1 MPASQKRY
9 VWAGSWI
16 DGSGAPAKKNVL
28 LTVENGLITAI
39 NDRRDAVELEGA
51 VVDDLSHCTLVPPLV
66 DCNLTLARSPAIDL
80 RQHSSLSYLDSER
93 QVAMMQRHIR
103 YLHDHGVLGAVDCDT
118 DRALIDKY
126 RTMAAGNALV
136 SLCSPFQSR
145 ANFTWMQ
152 VSSEIASNDRQQSRE
167 LIGNLKQKSQQ
178 YQGKKIVVLANGPEA
193 VARALEAGCAAV
205 VQGYGMG
212 EQNLQKMAAEG
223 VLWIP
228 SLILAK
234 NGRDSS
240 GSGGDVCC
248 RFSLRYVA
256 PGQAKPGAENY
267 WQELLAE
274 QIEQLRRARDLGVL
288 VATGTGAGSS
298 GIIHGESVIEEIKLF
313 IKAGYTLEE
322 ALRSASEIGAGFFGM
337 EQIGA
342 LRVGHP
348 ATFLVTRGT
357 PKQLPRKL
365 AYLENI
371 YVRGVPSATYRK
383 NPVKVVHQR
392 SVPHDRQPAS

>member
-1 MPASQKRY
+1 MPTPQKRY
-9 VWAGSWI
+9 ILAGSWI
-16 DGSGAPAKKNVL
+16 DGSGTSAQKDVL
-28 LTVENGLITAI
+28 LTVEDGIITSV
-39 NDRRDAVELEGA
+39 NEKGDVVVLEGA

-66 DCNLTLARSPAIDL
+66 DCNLALARSPAIDP
-80 RQHSSLSYLDSER
+80 RPHSSLSPLENEG
-93 QVAMMQRHIR
+93 QIAMMQRHVQ

-118 DRALIDKY
+118 DADLIDNIL
-126 RTMAAGNALV
+126 TMKKKNALV
-136 SLCSPFQSR
+136 HLCSPFAPH
-145 ANFTWMQ
+145 ANFTWLQ
-152 VSSEIASNDRQQSRE
+152 ASPGIALNDLEQTGEATGSCDEEHRR
-167 LIGNLKQKSQQ
+167 
-178 YQGKKIVVLANGPEA
+178 YQNKKLMVLANGPEQ
-193 VARALEAGCAAV
+193 VGRALEAGCAAV

-212 EQNLQKMAAEG
+212 EKNLRRMAAKG

-234 NGRDSS
+234 NGLDSS
-240 GSGGDVCC
+240 GSGGDVSC

-267 WQELLAE
+267 WQRMLAE
-274 QIEQLRRARDLGVL
+274 QIEQLRLARDLGVIT
-288 VATGTGAGSS
+288 AIGTGAGSS
-298 GIIHGESVIEEIKLF
+298 GILHGESVIEEVKLF
-313 IKAGYTLEE
+313 IKAGYPLEE
-322 ALRSASEIGAGFFGM
+322 ALRSASEIGADFFGM
-337 EQIGA
+337 KEIGA

-371 YVRGVPSATYRK
+371 YVNGIPSSIYRK

-392 SVPHDRQPAS
+392 SVQHGRISTF